1 MQSQR
6 GECAP
11 SAPSSAVSAGGP
23 RLAQWLLRWQ
33 LPSQVVREAHA
44 ATEDAQETA
53 GRGAPCAHL
62 LPGELPW
69 GVSLAPRCPNST
81 ARRGLSAP
89 AAEGTTCWRPLGAD
103 AVPMWVA
110 FRPFL
115 CAWHDAAKES
125 WLGAKLEALGTWVLK
140 TTHLSSWCAPEVCR
154 ACLRVPARS
163 RAPTPHPCS
172 LASHEHWA
180 LGLSRE
186 EPRGGGSSK
195 GPSL

>member
-1 MQSQR
+1 M
-6 GECAP
+6 
-11 SAPSSAVSAGGP
+11 
-23 RLAQWLLRWQ
+23 
-33 LPSQVVREAHA
+33 
-44 ATEDAQETA
+44 
-53 GRGAPCAHL
+53 
-62 LPGELPW
+62 
-69 GVSLAPRCPNST
+69 
-81 ARRGLSAP
+81 
-89 AAEGTTCWRPLGAD
+89 TCWRPLGAD
-103 AVPMWVA
+103 AVPTWVA

-115 CAWHDAAKES
+115 GAWHDAAKES

-154 ACLRVPARS
+154 ACLRVPAGS

-195 GPSL
+195 GPSLQPDLEVALPALHFRGQRPSCAALGVYVSVYSWFLHPFVVSVVR